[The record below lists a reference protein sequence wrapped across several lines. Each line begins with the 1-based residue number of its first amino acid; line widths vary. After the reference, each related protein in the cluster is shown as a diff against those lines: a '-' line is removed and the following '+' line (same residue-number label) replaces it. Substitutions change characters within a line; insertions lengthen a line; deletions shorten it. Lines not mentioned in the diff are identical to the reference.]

1 MYWYR
6 YFKKTVA
13 AGVATIKAKASLDVF
28 DLTSVSSVKV
38 TTLTGNVTGDVTGDL
53 TGKVTGNV
61 TGAVT
66 GDVTGKLTGNVTGN
80 VTGDLTGHVLYTSVD
95 DAADGAIDPAYEYHI
110 LSKDSAGDYT
120 LVAPAADNTGYMI
133 SVKSASA
140 EAHVITCTGTFAG
153 IGVTEGNNTATLGG
167 AINDGFIAIS
177 DGTNWVIVNNVNAT
191 MSTAT

>member
-28 DLTSVSSVKV
+28 DLSSVSSVKV
-38 TTLTGNVTGDVTGDL
+38 TTLTGNVTGDVTGSL
-53 TGKVTGNV
+53 TGAVIGDVDGNVSGNV
-61 TGAVT
+61 TG
-66 GDVTGKLTGNVTGN
+66 D
-80 VTGDLTGHVLYTSVD
+80 VTGDLTGHVLYTPVD
-95 DAADGAIDPAYEYHI
+95 DAEDGAIDPAYEYHI
-110 LSKDSAGDYT
+110 LSKATAGAYS
-120 LVAPAADNTGYMI
+120 LAAADAGNTGYMI

-140 EAHVITCTGTFAG
+140 QAHVITCTGTFAG

-167 AINDGFIAIS
+167 AINDGFVAIS
-177 DGTNWVIVNNVNAT
+177 DGTNWVIVDNVNAT

>member
-6 YFKKTVA
+6 YFKKTVV

-28 DLTSVSSVKV
+28 DLSSVSSVKV

-53 TGKVTGNV
+53 TG
-61 TGAVT
+61 
-66 GDVTGKLTGNVTGN
+66 
-80 VTGDLTGHVLYTSVD
+80 HVLYTPVD
-95 DAADGAIDPAYEYHI
+95 DAEDGAIDPAYEYHI
-110 LSKDSAGDYT
+110 LSKATAGAYT
-120 LVAPAADNTGYMI
+120 LVAPAAGNTGYMI

-140 EAHVITCTGTFAG
+140 QAHVITCTGTFSG

-167 AINDGFIAIS
+167 AINDGFVAIS

-191 MSTAT
+191 MSTVE

>member
-6 YFKKTVA
+6 YFKKTVV

-28 DLTSVSSVKV
+28 DLSSVSSVKV

-53 TGKVTGNV
+53 TGD
-61 TGAVT
+61 VT
-66 GDVTGKLTGNVTGN
+66 GD
-80 VTGDLTGHVLYTSVD
+80 VTGDLTGHVLYTPVD
-95 DAADGAIDPAYEYHI
+95 DAEDGAIDPAYEYHI
-110 LSKDSAGDYT
+110 LSKATAGAYS
-120 LVAPAADNTGYMI
+120 LAAPDAGNTGYMI

-140 EAHVITCTGTFAG
+140 QAHVITCTGTFSG

-167 AINDGFIAIS
+167 AINDGFVAIS
-177 DGTNWVIVNNVNAT
+177 DGTNWVIVDNVNAT